1 MTGAIL
7 MLGHDATLLRP
18 LWEAAASHLTG
29 LLLRAGINA
38 IYVSSPDFHWIDD
51 PSVVLI
57 ADSEIFHFGQTLAGI
72 IRKYRLENVMYFGGA
87 SAPLM
92 TTEQV
97 RSILQQLDDGV
108 AVTNNLHSSDWIAL
122 RVNEA
127 AMVVIEGC
135 ERDNSLAW
143 ELRETAGYTV
153 RVMSER
159 SFDLDTPADFALI
172 ALHPDCPPRLRQ
184 AIQQT
189 TLLQQIPVQAVMEV
203 LQREGSQVALIGR
216 VSPAA
221 WQAIGNVTRCW
232 IRVYAEERGMVASQ
246 RVEHGEVTS
255 LLGEFLD
262 VVGPVKFW
270 EHLSR
275 ICDAVIMDSRVLM
288 ARRGYL
294 PDPVQRYASDLGQVD
309 HIDDEWLAAFTR
321 AAHEAAVPVLLGG
334 HSVVSGGLMLL
345 ADIIGR

>member
-1 MTGAIL
+1 MTTAIV
-7 MLGHDATLLRP
+7 MLGDDLSALQP
-18 LWEAAASHLTG
+18 
-29 LLLRAGINA
+29 LRAVAANELIGILQKA
-38 IYVSSPDFHWIDD
+38 EIEHIVVSSPSTAWLEHPVQI
-51 PSVVLI
+51 VQ
-57 ADSEIFHFGQTLAGI
+57 DSPNFHFGQALHRL
-72 IRKYRLENVMYFGGA
+72 IRQTESQDVMYFGGA

-92 TTEQV
+92 TVEQV
-97 RSILQQLDDGV
+97 RSILPQLDDGV

-122 RVNEA
+122 RVNQA
-127 AMVVIEGC
+127 ALAVIEGC

-143 ELRETAGYTV
+143 ELRESAGYMV
-153 RVMSER
+153 RTMSER

-172 ALHPDCPPRLRQ
+172 GLHPDCPPRLRQ

-189 TLLQQIPVQAVMEV
+189 TLLQQIPVQRVVDV
-203 LQREGSQVALIGR
+203 LKRDGSQVALIGR
-216 VSPAA
+216 VAPVA

-246 RVEHGEVTS
+246 RVERGEVTS
-255 LLGEFLD
+255 LLGELLD

-270 EHLSR
+270 EHLSK

-294 PDPVQRYASDLGQVD
+294 PDPAQRYASDLGQVER
-309 HIDDEWLAAFTR
+309 IDDEWLAAFTK
-321 AAHEAAVPVLLGG
+321 AAHKAPIPVLLGG

-345 ADIIGR
+345 ADIIARK